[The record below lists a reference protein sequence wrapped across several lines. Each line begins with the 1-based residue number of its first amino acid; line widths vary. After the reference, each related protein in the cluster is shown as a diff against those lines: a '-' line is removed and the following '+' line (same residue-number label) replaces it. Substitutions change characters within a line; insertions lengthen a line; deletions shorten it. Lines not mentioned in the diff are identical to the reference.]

1 MEHLNRHRDVR
12 KKMHFMLQ
20 SMIHQ
25 KLQGAPKNA
34 PNNLHIDKQVYTFEA
49 APKGALE
56 VALKIHL
63 KRDFSSNRA
72 SDAAHNVVL
81 DDGHNDVLEGELQS
95 SIEIAIEDAQK
106 GDRKYLF
113 YVLLDS

>member
-1 MEHLNRHRDVR
+1 MEHLNRHKNVR

-34 PNNLHIDKQVYTFEA
+34 LNNLHIDKQVYTFEV

-63 KRDFSSNRA
+63 KRDFSSNRV

-106 GDRKYLF
+106 GDRKDLF
-113 YVLLDS
+113 YLLLDR

>member
-1 MEHLNRHRDVR
+1 MEHLNRHKNVR

-34 PNNLHIDKQVYTFEA
+34 LNNLHIDKQVYTFEV

-113 YVLLDS
+113 YLLLDR